1 LKKRR
6 KKKTA
11 QRKAFLPCLFWKM
24 PRERSIVGNTLE
36 EREGLKHNG
45 VLKAPRSI
53 MYSLL
58 CNSADY
64 VVDQTFKG
72 K

>member
-1 LKKRR
+1 
-6 KKKTA
+6 
-11 QRKAFLPCLFWKM
+11 M

-36 EREGLKHNG
+36 ECEGLKHNG

>member
-1 LKKRR
+1 
-6 KKKTA
+6 
-11 QRKAFLPCLFWKM
+11 M
-24 PRERSIVGNTLE
+24 PREGSIEGNTLE

-53 MYSLL
+53 MRRLL